1 MGESW
6 VKEYHKLI
14 PSIWEDKD
22 AKESDPWWNFS
33 QAVEEFK
40 QQHRDKTMAS
50 WKVEDESMSARCP
63 QKTKTG
69 GLPNIS
75 YIIQK
80 PEPLGRT
87 TCFV

>member
-33 QAVEEFK
+33 QAVEEFN
-40 QQHRDKTMAS
+40 QQ
-50 WKVEDESMSARCP
+50 
-63 QKTKTG
+63 
-69 GLPNIS
+69 
-75 YIIQK
+75 
-80 PEPLGRT
+80 
-87 TCFV
+87 